1 MAKHSSTGGQDP
13 SLHLGREVPVDRS
26 DGAPATLPAAT
37 PAGGPVAHQLIN
49 HPDRDAGIP

>member
-13 SLHLGREVPVDRS
+13 SLHLGREVPVDGS
-26 DGAPATLPAAT
+26 DGAPTTLRTTA
-37 PAGGPVAHQLIN
+37 AGGPVAHQFID